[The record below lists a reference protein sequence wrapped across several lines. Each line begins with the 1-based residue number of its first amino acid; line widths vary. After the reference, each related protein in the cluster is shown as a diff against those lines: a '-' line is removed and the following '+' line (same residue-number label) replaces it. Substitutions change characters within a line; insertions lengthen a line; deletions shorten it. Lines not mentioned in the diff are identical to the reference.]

1 MKKKIHNQIIHVS
14 DTHVIIR
21 LHTNETLNVPINELT
36 FHPKVNDIVEV
47 YQNQNHVVVCPL
59 PQNNKLW
66 ILITSITLLL
76 LTIIGATFLFFRH
89 PDRNIET
96 VDNQSSQQSSSTTS
110 SSSASSSSS
119 SSSSSSTSSSTS
131 TTSSSSTEDSIINTT
146 AEELREMEND
156 GRLKTGQLY
165 RFTAELTRQ
174 KFWEAYVGHFK
185 ALDTYHTIWVKSSNA
200 PMTGVQVQIKKSMI
214 EGWQEGATV
223 TFTVKI
229 MEDSEKFQFWVAT
242 DATLITTPTEENH
255 TENTTQ
261 EIDTQ
266 AILHGDYSS
275 IAGTWRNELG
285 HEIVFNKNGL
295 IKGGQ
300 IAQSGMGSDG
310 HIGFSVSSGPI
321 GAAMGIYPP
330 GTSIPMKRF
339 ENNQMVS
346 IEDPTDKSK
355 TRIIITQT
363 HPSDEK
369 AVYYKTD

>member
-1 MKKKIHNQIIHVS
+1 MKNKIHNQISHIS

-59 PQNNKLW
+59 PQSNKFW

-89 PDRNIET
+89 LNENIEK
-96 VDNQSSQQSSSTTS
+96 VDNHSSQQISSTTS
-110 SSSASSSSS
+110 SSSTSSSSS
-119 SSSSSSTSSSTS
+119 SSSSSSTS
-131 TTSSSSTEDSIINTT
+131 TTSSSSTEDSIIDTT
-146 AEELREMEND
+146 AEELRDMEND
-156 GRLKTGQLY
+156 GRLKTGQRY

-185 ALDTYHTIWVKSSNA
+185 ALETYHTIWVKANNA
-200 PMTGVQVQIKKSMI
+200 PITGVQVQIKKSMI

-242 DATLITTPTEENH
+242 DATLITTPTEEKH

-285 HEIVFNKNGL
+285 YEIVFNKNGL
-295 IKGGQ
+295 TKGGQ
-300 IAQSGMGSDG
+300 ISKAGISNEGV
-310 HIGFSVSSGPI
+310 IGFDVRTGPTGYGIDIYPI
-321 GAAMGIYPP
+321 GI
-330 GTSIPMKRF
+330 TIKWVDS
-339 ENNQMVS
+339 
-346 IEDPTDKSK
+346 DLSK
-355 TRIIITQT
+355 NRIIAGQN
-363 HPSDEK
+363 PPNSSEQ
-369 AVYYKTD
+369 VFYKTD

>member
-1 MKKKIHNQIIHVS
+1 MKNKIHNQIIHIS

-66 ILITSITLLL
+66 ILISSITLLL

-96 VDNQSSQQSSSTTS
+96 VDSQSSQQSSSTTS

-119 SSSSSSTSSSTS
+119 SGTS
-131 TTSSSSTEDSIINTT
+131 TTSSSSTEDSIIDTT

-185 ALDTYHTIWVKSSNA
+185 ALETYHTIWVKASNA
-200 PMTGVQVQIKKSMI
+200 PITGVQVQIKKSMI

-223 TFTVKI
+223 TFTIKI

-242 DATLITTPTEENH
+242 DATLITTPTEEKH

-261 EIDTQ
+261 KIDTQ

-300 IAQSGMGSDG
+300 IYKSGIGSDG
-310 HIGFSVSSGPI
+310 HIDFSVSSGPTGYGMSVYPI
-321 GAAMGIYPP
+321 GI
-330 GTSIPMKRF
+330 TIKWVDS
-339 ENNQMVS
+339 
-346 IEDPTDKSK
+346 DLSK
-355 TRIIITQT
+355 NRIIAGQNA
-363 HPSDEK
+363 PNSSEQ
-369 AVYYKTD
+369 VFYKID

>member
-1 MKKKIHNQIIHVS
+1 MKKKTHNQIIHVS

-36 FHPKVNDIVEV
+36 FLPKVNDIVEV

-59 PQNNKLW
+59 PQNNNLL
-66 ILITSITLLL
+66 ILITSSTFII

-96 VDNQSSQQSSSTTS
+96 VDSQSSQQSSSTTS
-110 SSSASSSSS
+110 SSS
-119 SSSSSSTSSSTS
+119 TSSSTS
-131 TTSSSSTEDSIINTT
+131 TTNSSSTEDSIIDTT
-146 AEELREMEND
+146 AEELRDMEND
-156 GRLKTGQLY
+156 GTLKIGQLY
-165 RFTAELTRQ
+165 RFTTKLIRQ
-174 KFWEAYVGHFK
+174 EYWEEYSGHFK
-185 ALDTYHTIWVKSSNA
+185 ALNTYHTIWVKASNA

-242 DATLITTPTEENH
+242 DATLITTPTEEQH
-255 TENTTQ
+255 TENTIQ

-275 IAGTWRNELG
+275 IAGTWRNEKG
-285 HEIVFNKNGL
+285 EWISFDKNGL
-295 IKGGQ
+295 T
-300 IAQSGMGSDG
+300 SGTKIEGIYLSNENTLHLSLRG
-310 HIGFSVSSGPI
+310 EVA
-321 GAAMGIYPP
+321 GASMGIYPP

-355 TRIIITQT
+355 TRIIIVQQS
-363 HPSDEK
+363 PSDGK
-369 AVYYKTD
+369 GVFYKID

>member
-1 MKKKIHNQIIHVS
+1 MKNKKHNQIIQVS
-14 DTHVIIR
+14 ETHIIIR
-21 LHTNETLNVPINELT
+21 FHTNETLNVPINELT

-66 ILITSITLLL
+66 ILISSITLLL
-76 LTIIGATFLFFRH
+76 LTIIGSTFLFFRH

-96 VDNQSSQQSSSTTS
+96 VDSHSSQQISSTTS

-119 SSSSSSTSSSTS
+119 SSTS
-131 TTSSSSTEDSIINTT
+131 TTSSSSNEDTIIDTT
-146 AEELREMEND
+146 AEELRDMEND

-185 ALDTYHTIWVKSSNA
+185 ALNTYHTIWVKASNA

-242 DATLITTPTEENH
+242 DATLITTPTEEKH

-266 AILHGDYSS
+266 AILKGNFSS
-275 IAGTWRNELG
+275 IAGTWRNEKG
-285 HEIVFNKNGL
+285 NWVTFDNNGL
-295 IKGGQ
+295 T
-300 IAQSGMGSDG
+300 SGTKIEGIYLSNENTLHLSLRG
-310 HIGFSVSSGPI
+310 E
-321 GAAMGIYPP
+321 GAGASLGIYPP

-369 AVYYKTD
+369 AVYYKID

>member
-1 MKKKIHNQIIHVS
+1 MKNKIHNQIIHIS

-59 PQNNKLW
+59 PQNNNLW
-66 ILITSITLLL
+66 ILITSITLLI

-119 SSSSSSTSSSTS
+119 SSTS
-131 TTSSSSTEDSIINTT
+131 TTSSSSTEDSIIDTT
-146 AEELREMEND
+146 AEELRDMEND

-185 ALDTYHTIWVKSSNA
+185 ALNTYHTIWVKASNA

-242 DATLITTPTEENH
+242 DATLITTPTEEKH

-266 AILHGDYSS
+266 AILKGNFSS
-275 IAGTWRNELG
+275 IAGTWRNEKG
-285 HEIVFNKNGL
+285 NWVTFDNNGL
-295 IKGGQ
+295 T
-300 IAQSGMGSDG
+300 SGTKIEGIYLSNENTLHLSLRG
-310 HIGFSVSSGPI
+310 E
-321 GAAMGIYPP
+321 GAGASMGIYPP

>member
-1 MKKKIHNQIIHVS
+1 MKNKKHNQIIHVS
-14 DTHVIIR
+14 ETHIIIR

-66 ILITSITLLL
+66 ILISSITLLL

-96 VDNQSSQQSSSTTS
+96 VDSHSSQQISSTTS

-119 SSSSSSTSSSTS
+119 SSTS
-131 TTSSSSTEDSIINTT
+131 TTSSSSNEDTIIDTT
-146 AEELREMEND
+146 AEELRDMEND

-185 ALDTYHTIWVKSSNA
+185 ALNTYHTIWVKASNA

-242 DATLITTPTEENH
+242 DATLITTPTEEKH

-285 HEIVFNKNGL
+285 YEIVFNKNGL
-295 IKGGQ
+295 TKGGQ

-369 AVYYKTD
+369 AVYYKTDSIKVNFD

>member
-1 MKKKIHNQIIHVS
+1 MKNKRHNQIIHIS
-14 DTHVIIR
+14 DTHIIIR

-47 YQNQNHVVVCPL
+47 YQNQNHVIVCLL
-59 PQNNKLW
+59 PQSNKLW
-66 ILITSITLLL
+66 ILISSITLLL

-89 PDRNIET
+89 LNENIEK
-96 VDNQSSQQSSSTTS
+96 VDNHSSQQISSTTS
-110 SSSASSSSS
+110 SSSTSSSS
-119 SSSSSSTSSSTS
+119 SSSTS
-131 TTSSSSTEDSIINTT
+131 TTSSSSTEDSIIDTT
-146 AEELREMEND
+146 AEELRDMEND

-185 ALDTYHTIWVKSSNA
+185 ALEAYHTIWVKASNA
-200 PMTGVQVQIKKSMI
+200 PITGVQVQIKKSMI

-223 TFTVKI
+223 TFTVRI

-242 DATLITTPTEENH
+242 DATLITTPTAEKH

-275 IAGTWRNELG
+275 IAGTWRNDLG

-295 IKGGQ
+295 VKGGQ
-300 IAQSGMGSDG
+300 IHKAGISNEGI
-310 HIGFSVSSGPI
+310 IGFDVRTGPTGHGIDIYPI
-321 GAAMGIYPP
+321 GI
-330 GTSIPMKRF
+330 TIKWVDS
-339 ENNQMVS
+339 
-346 IEDPTDKSK
+346 DLSK
-355 TRIIITQT
+355 NRIIAGQT
-363 HPSDEK
+363 PPNSSEQ
-369 AVYYKTD
+369 VFYKTD

>member
-1 MKKKIHNQIIHVS
+1 MKNKKHNQIIHVS
-14 DTHVIIR
+14 ETHIIIR

-66 ILITSITLLL
+66 ILISSITLLL
-76 LTIIGATFLFFRH
+76 LIIIGATFLFFRH
-89 PDRNIET
+89 SDRNIET
-96 VDNQSSQQSSSTTS
+96 VDSHSSQQISSTTS

-119 SSSSSSTSSSTS
+119 SSTS
-131 TTSSSSTEDSIINTT
+131 TTSSSSNEDTIIDTT

-156 GRLKTGQLY
+156 GRLKTGQRY

-185 ALDTYHTIWVKSSNA
+185 ALNTYHTIWVKASNA

-242 DATLITTPTEENH
+242 DATLITTPTEEKQ
-255 TENTTQ
+255 TET
-261 EIDTQ
+261 EPLKLDSQ
-266 AILHGDYSS
+266 AILQGDYSS
-275 IAGTWRNELG
+275 IAGTWRNGFGE
-285 HEIVFNKNGL
+285 EIKFDKSGLVNGEIITIPAIGNQGVISFSMRL
-295 IKGGQ
+295 DSVKGG
-300 IAQSGMGSDG
+300 IM
-310 HIGFSVSSGPI
+310 
-321 GAAMGIYPP
+321 IYPP
-330 GTSIPMKRF
+330 KSTVITRSGDSSDK
-339 ENNQMVS
+339 NQIRIMVIKDAPRS
-346 IEDPTDKSK
+346 SK
-355 TRIIITQT
+355 
-363 HPSDEK
+363 E
-369 AVYYKTD
+369 AYYYIGK

>member
-1 MKKKIHNQIIHVS
+1 MKNKRHNQIIHVS
-14 DTHVIIR
+14 DIHVIIR

-36 FHPKVNDIVEV
+36 FNPRVNDIVEV

-59 PQNNKLW
+59 PQSNKLW
-66 ILITSITLLL
+66 ILITSITLLF

-89 PDRNIET
+89 LNKNIET
-96 VDNQSSQQSSSTTS
+96 VDSHSSQQISSTTS

-119 SSSSSSTSSSTS
+119 SSTS
-131 TTSSSSTEDSIINTT
+131 TTSSSSNEDTIIDTT
-146 AEELREMEND
+146 AEELRDMEND

-185 ALDTYHTIWVKSSNA
+185 ALNTYHTIWVKASNA

-242 DATLITTPTEENH
+242 DATLITTPTEEKH

-285 HEIVFNKNGL
+285 HEIVFNNNGL
-295 IKGGQ
+295 VKGGQ
-300 IAQSGMGSDG
+300 IYKSGIGSDG
-310 HIGFSVSSGPI
+310 QIGFSVSTGPTGYGMSVYPI
-321 GAAMGIYPP
+321 GI
-330 GTSIPMKRF
+330 TIKWVDS
-339 ENNQMVS
+339 
-346 IEDPTDKSK
+346 DLSK
-355 TRIIITQT
+355 NRIIAGQT
-363 HPSDEK
+363 APNSSK
-369 AVYYKTD
+369 QVFYKID

>member
-1 MKKKIHNQIIHVS
+1 MKKKTHNQIIHVS

-36 FHPKVNDIVEV
+36 FLPKVNDIVEV

-59 PQNNKLW
+59 PQNNNLL
-66 ILITSITLLL
+66 ILITSSTFII

-89 PDRNIET
+89 PDRNMET
-96 VDNQSSQQSSSTTS
+96 VDSQSSQQSSSTTS
-110 SSSASSSSS
+110 SSS
-119 SSSSSSTSSSTS
+119 TSSSTS
-131 TTSSSSTEDSIINTT
+131 TTNPSSTEDSIIDTT
-146 AEELREMEND
+146 AEELRDMEND
-156 GRLKTGQLY
+156 GTLKTGQLY
-165 RFTAELTRQ
+165 RFTTKLIRQ
-174 KFWEAYVGHFK
+174 EYWEEYSGHFK
-185 ALDTYHTIWVKSSNA
+185 ALNTYHTIWVKASNA

-242 DATLITTPTEENH
+242 DATLITTPTEEQH
-255 TENTTQ
+255 TENTIQ

-275 IAGTWRNELG
+275 IAGTWRNEKG
-285 HEIVFNKNGL
+285 EWISFDKNGL
-295 IKGGQ
+295 T
-300 IAQSGMGSDG
+300 SGTKIEGIYLSNENTLHLSLRG
-310 HIGFSVSSGPI
+310 EVA
-321 GAAMGIYPP
+321 GASMGIYPP

-355 TRIIITQT
+355 TRIIIVQQS
-363 HPSDEK
+363 PSDGK
-369 AVYYKTD
+369 GVFYKID

>member
-1 MKKKIHNQIIHVS
+1 MKKKTHNQIIHVS

-36 FHPKVNDIVEV
+36 FLPKVNDIVEV

-59 PQNNKLW
+59 PQNNNLL
-66 ILITSITLLL
+66 ILITSSAFII

-96 VDNQSSQQSSSTTS
+96 VDSQSSQQSSSTTS
-110 SSSASSSSS
+110 SSS
-119 SSSSSSTSSSTS
+119 TSSSTS
-131 TTSSSSTEDSIINTT
+131 TTNSSSTEDSIIDTT
-146 AEELREMEND
+146 AEELRDMEND
-156 GRLKTGQLY
+156 GTLKTGQLY
-165 RFTAELTRQ
+165 RFTTKLIRQ
-174 KFWEAYVGHFK
+174 EYWEEYSGHFK
-185 ALDTYHTIWVKSSNA
+185 ALNTYHTIWVKASNA

-242 DATLITTPTEENH
+242 DATLITTPTEEQH
-255 TENTTQ
+255 TENTIQ

-275 IAGTWRNELG
+275 IAGTWRNEKG
-285 HEIVFNKNGL
+285 EWISFDKNGL
-295 IKGGQ
+295 T
-300 IAQSGMGSDG
+300 SGTKIEGIYLSNENTLHLSLRG
-310 HIGFSVSSGPI
+310 EVA
-321 GAAMGIYPP
+321 GASMGIYPP

-355 TRIIITQT
+355 TRIIIVQQS
-363 HPSDEK
+363 PSDGK
-369 AVYYKTD
+369 GVFYKID

>member
-1 MKKKIHNQIIHVS
+1 MKNKKHNQIIHVS
-14 DTHVIIR
+14 ETHIIIR

-59 PQNNKLW
+59 PQNNNLW
-66 ILITSITLLL
+66 ILITSITFLI
-76 LTIIGATFLFFRH
+76 LTIIGVTFLFFRQ

-96 VDNQSSQQSSSTTS
+96 VDNQSSQQSSS
-110 SSSASSSSS
+110 ASSIS
-119 SSSSSSTSSSTS
+119 SSSTS
-131 TTSSSSTEDSIINTT
+131 TTSSSSTEDSIIDTT
-146 AEELREMEND
+146 AEGLREMEND

-185 ALDTYHTIWVKSSNA
+185 ALDTYHTIWVKASNA

-242 DATLITTPTEENH
+242 DATLITTPTEEKH
-255 TENTTQ
+255 TENVTQ

-266 AILHGDYSS
+266 AILKGNFSS
-275 IAGTWRNELG
+275 IAGTWRNEKG
-285 HEIVFNKNGL
+285 NWVTFDNNGL
-295 IKGGQ
+295 T
-300 IAQSGMGSDG
+300 SGTKIEGIYLSNENTLHLSLRG
-310 HIGFSVSSGPI
+310 EVA
-321 GAAMGIYPP
+321 GASMGIYPP

-369 AVYYKTD
+369 AVYYKID

>member
-1 MKKKIHNQIIHVS
+1 MKKKTYNQIIHVS

-36 FHPKVNDIVEV
+36 FHPKVDDIVEV

-66 ILITSITLLL
+66 ILITSITLLIL
-76 LTIIGATFLFFRH
+76 IIIGATFLFFRH
-89 PDRNIET
+89 TDRN
-96 VDNQSSQQSSSTTS
+96 DNQSSQQSSSTTS

-119 SSSSSSTSSSTS
+119 SSTSTTNSSSTK
-131 TTSSSSTEDSIINTT
+131 DNIIDTT
-146 AEELREMEND
+146 AEELRDMEND

-185 ALDTYHTIWVKSSNA
+185 ALDTYHTIWVKASNA

-229 MEDSEKFQFWVAT
+229 MEDSEKFQFWIAT
-242 DATLITTPTEENH
+242 DATLITTPTEEQH
-255 TENTTQ
+255 TESTTQ

-295 IKGGQ
+295 TKGGQ
-300 IAQSGMGSDG
+300 IVQSGMGSDG
-310 HIGFSVSSGPI
+310 HIGFSISSGPI

-339 ENNQMVS
+339 ENNKIVS

-369 AVYYKTD
+369 AVYYKID

>member
-1 MKKKIHNQIIHVS
+1 MKNKKHNQIIHVS
-14 DTHVIIR
+14 ETHIIIR

-66 ILITSITLLL
+66 ILISSITLLL
-76 LTIIGATFLFFRH
+76 LIIIGATFLFFRH
-89 PDRNIET
+89 SDRNIET
-96 VDNQSSQQSSSTTS
+96 VDSHSSQQISSTTS

-119 SSSSSSTSSSTS
+119 SSTS
-131 TTSSSSTEDSIINTT
+131 TTSSSSNEDTIIDTT

-156 GRLKTGQLY
+156 GRLKTGQRY

-185 ALDTYHTIWVKSSNA
+185 ALNTYHTIWVKASNA

-242 DATLITTPTEENH
+242 DATLITTPTEEKQ
-255 TENTTQ
+255 TET
-261 EIDTQ
+261 EPLKLDSQ
-266 AILHGDYSS
+266 AILQGDYSS
-275 IAGTWRNELG
+275 IAGTWRNGFGE
-285 HEIVFNKNGL
+285 EIKFDKSGLVNGEIITIPTIGNQGVISFSMRL
-295 IKGGQ
+295 DSVKGG
-300 IAQSGMGSDG
+300 IM
-310 HIGFSVSSGPI
+310 
-321 GAAMGIYPP
+321 IYPP
-330 GTSIPMKRF
+330 KSTVITRSGDSSDK
-339 ENNQMVS
+339 NQIRIMVIKDAPRS
-346 IEDPTDKSK
+346 SK
-355 TRIIITQT
+355 
-363 HPSDEK
+363 E
-369 AVYYKTD
+369 AYYYIGK

>member
-1 MKKKIHNQIIHVS
+1 MKKKTHNQIIHVS

-36 FHPKVNDIVEV
+36 FLPKVNDIVEV

-59 PQNNKLW
+59 PQNNNLL
-66 ILITSITLLL
+66 ILITSSAFII

-96 VDNQSSQQSSSTTS
+96 VDSQSSQQSSSTTS
-110 SSSASSSSS
+110 SSS
-119 SSSSSSTSSSTS
+119 TSSSTS
-131 TTSSSSTEDSIINTT
+131 TTSTSSTEESIIDTT
-146 AEELREMEND
+146 AEELRDMEND

-165 RFTAELTRQ
+165 RFTTKLIRQ
-174 KFWEAYVGHFK
+174 EYWEEYSGHFK
-185 ALDTYHTIWVKSSNA
+185 ALNTYHTIWVKASNA

-242 DATLITTPTEENH
+242 DATLITTPTEEQH
-255 TENTTQ
+255 TENTIQ

-285 HEIVFNKNGL
+285 HELVFNKNGL
-295 IKGGQ
+295 VKGGQ

-321 GAAMGIYPP
+321 GASMGIYPP

-369 AVYYKTD
+369 AVYYKID

>member
-1 MKKKIHNQIIHVS
+1 MKNKIHNQIIHVS

-21 LHTNETLNVPINELT
+21 LHTNETLNIPINELT

-47 YQNQNHVVVCPL
+47 YQNQNQIVIYPVL
-59 PQNNKLW
+59 QNNKKW
-66 ILITSITLLL
+66 IVIALISLLSL
-76 LTIIGATFLFFRH
+76 IIIGTTFLLF
-89 PDRNIET
+89 NNSNSNTEIIE
-96 VDNQSSQQSSSTTS
+96 NHSSSQISSTTS

-119 SSSSSSTSSSTS
+119 SSTS
-131 TTSSSSTEDSIINTT
+131 TTSSSSNEGNIIDTT
-146 AEELREMEND
+146 AEELRDMEND

-174 KFWEAYVGHFK
+174 KFWESYVGHFK
-185 ALDTYHTIWVKSSNA
+185 ALDTYHTIWVKASNA

-242 DATLITTPTEENH
+242 DATLITTPTEEQH

-266 AILHGDYSS
+266 AILKGNFSS
-275 IAGTWRNELG
+275 IAGTWKNEKG
-285 HEIVFNKNGL
+285 NWVTFDNNGL
-295 IKGGQ
+295 T
-300 IAQSGMGSDG
+300 SGEKIEGIYLSNENTL
-310 HIGFSVSSGPI
+310 HLSLRAGFV
-321 GAAMGIYPP
+321 GASMGIYPP

-355 TRIIITQT
+355 TRITITQT
-363 HPSDEK
+363 HPYDEK
-369 AVYYKTD
+369 AVYYKID